1 MKYLFKFDSF
11 NESLIR
17 EFSRGD
23 QKYSIDTIKSIQQK
37 LIDSKL
43 LDPKNKRGK
52 DNVDGIFGKLTKRGL
67 EQYQEKNSLSDKSG
81 KITKE
86 TLDSMGIKADML
98 TQSDLKS
105 SSASS
110 EIEQQKGSK
119 PDTKSQPVGNYGKFT
134 PGKDKSA
141 PLVVVFGGIPV
152 GGRQSGDY
160 MYDYFNKTGD
170 KYNLFVAKSHKV
182 NGLEAYQ
189 SLKSKISSGEISPS
203 KKILYLFSG
212 GYRPG
217 MTLLSKFKAEEF
229 DKIILVDIWMGNS
242 TVAQFYKELAS
253 NNKEKVEYY
262 YTDYGANNP
271 SARNAISS
279 SVFKK
284 EKASTHMAT
293 NIDAIKSLLAM
304 K

>member
-1 MKYLFKFDSF
+1 
-11 NESLIR
+11 
-17 EFSRGD
+17 
-23 QKYSIDTIKSIQQK
+23 
-37 LIDSKL
+37 
-43 LDPKNKRGK
+43 
-52 DNVDGIFGKLTKRGL
+52 
-67 EQYQEKNSLSDKSG
+67 
-81 KITKE
+81 
-86 TLDSMGIKADML
+86 
-98 TQSDLKS
+98 
-105 SSASS
+105 
-110 EIEQQKGSK
+110 
-119 PDTKSQPVGNYGKFT
+119 
-134 PGKDKSA
+134 
-141 PLVVVFGGIPV
+141 
-152 GGRQSGDY
+152 
-160 MYDYFNKTGD
+160 
-170 KYNLFVAKSHKV
+170 
-182 NGLEAYQ
+182 
-189 SLKSKISSGEISPS
+189 
-203 KKILYLFSG
+203 LFSG